1 MAKTRST
8 PSPCQTGSSR
18 LGGLQKKLPET
29 LKDIARGF
37 PQGTRFR
44 VFFQDEGRF
53 GRISDGRS
61 CWAPLPLRPT
71 IGSQVV
77 REYIYAYVAVCPQD
91 GQMSSLILPWV
102 DAKLMSVFLAQTA
115 AQFPDEHCVMI
126 LDGAGWHKAHDLVV
140 PSNMTLVPLPPYSPE
155 LNPAEHV
162 WDYIRENDLRNLVFP
177 DLDKVMDAVETSLHH
192 LHGSPHLLRSMTAF
206 PWIMESVA

>member
-1 MAKTRST
+1 MAKARSA
-8 PSPCQTGSSR
+8 PPPRQTGSSL

-29 LKDIARGF
+29 LKAIARQF

-44 VFFQDEGRF
+44 LLFQDEGRF

-71 IGSQVV
+71 IGSQIV

-102 DAKLMSVFLAQTA
+102 DAKLMSLFLSQTA
-115 AQFPDEHCVMI
+115 AQFPDEHCIMF
-126 LDGAGWHKAHDLVV
+126 LDGAGWHKAHALVV
-140 PSNMTLVPLPPYSPE
+140 PSNMTLIPLPPYSPE

-162 WDYIRENDLRNLVFP
+162 WDYIRENDMRNLVFP

-192 LHGSPHLLRSMTAF
+192 LHGSPDLLRSMTAF
-206 PWIMESVA
+206 PWIIESVA